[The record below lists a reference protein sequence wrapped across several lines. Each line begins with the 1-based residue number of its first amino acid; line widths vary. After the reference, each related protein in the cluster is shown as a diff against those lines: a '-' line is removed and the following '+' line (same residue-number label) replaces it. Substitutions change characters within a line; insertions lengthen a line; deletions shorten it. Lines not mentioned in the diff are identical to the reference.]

1 MREYSVKSLQMMD
14 AAFENLGELAQ
25 YESVQMTRSYYG
37 IGGTSITVDPRA
49 RNASVLVP
57 GVIVFFSDTPDNAYL
72 IEDISSH
79 ARTKMTVKGCMLKGL
94 AKRRI
99 CVPPLD
105 AGARPYQD
113 FGWDRFTGSAEGAYL
128 HFADGNLVSPDDSA
142 RALPGLVL
150 ADNLDRGVVLPWQAR
165 FDRLDTLF
173 QTLGETTEIGWD
185 IRLDLTNK
193 QFIFQAWAG
202 QDRTQGN
209 NLCLIS
215 EENGNAAD
223 VTYKAI
229 HSGSATTAYV
239 GGTGED
245 EERFILSEGGGIQG
259 LARRELWSEAGSLG
273 DPALL
278 TLYVQNKLTD
288 NQSKI
293 TLTATLIDSG
303 ACRYRRDYDVGDKV
317 LLSGRGY
324 NTGVRIT
331 EITET
336 HENGYRTLSATF
348 GNAPVNLGKLLTN
361 RQSAVR

>member
-1 MREYSVKSLQMMD
+1 MKSLQIMD
-14 AAFENLGELAQ
+14 VAFKNLGELAQ

-37 IGGTSITVDPRA
+37 IGGISITVHPHA
-49 RNASVLVP
+49 RNASALTP
-57 GVIVFFSDTPDNAYL
+57 GVIVFFSNTTDSAYL
-72 IEDISSH
+72 IEDISSYS
-79 ARTKMTVKGCMLKGL
+79 RTKLTVKGCMLKGL

-113 FGWDRFTGSAEGAYL
+113 FGWDRFTGSAEAAYH
-128 HFADGNLVSPDDSA
+128 HFANGNLVFPDDSV
-142 RALPGLVL
+142 RAIPGLVL
-150 ADNLDRGVVLPWQAR
+150 TDNLNRGPVMPWQAR

-185 IRLDLTNK
+185 IRPDLANK
-193 QFIFQAWAG
+193 QFVFQAWFG
-202 QDRTQGN
+202 QDRTKGDS
-209 NLCLIS
+209 LCLIS

-223 VTYKAI
+223 VTYKAV

-239 GGTGED
+239 GGMGED
-245 EERFILSEGGGIQG
+245 EERFILSEGGTMTG
-259 LARRELWSEAGSLG
+259 LERRELWSEAGSLEN
-273 DPALL
+273 PALL
-278 TLYVQNKLTD
+278 TLYAQNKLTD

-293 TLTATLIDSG
+293 TLTANLIDSG

-324 NTGVRIT
+324 NSGVRIT

-336 HENGYRTLSATF
+336 YENGSRTMSATF
-348 GNAPVNLGKLLTN
+348 GSAPVNLGKLLTN

>member
-1 MREYSVKSLQMMD
+1 MRGYSVKSLQMMD

-25 YESVQMTRSYYG
+25 YESIQMTRSYYG
-37 IGGTSITVDPRA
+37 IGGISITVDPGA
-49 RNASVLVP
+49 RNASALVP
-57 GVIVFFSDTPDNAYL
+57 GVIAFFGDTPDSAYL
-72 IEDISSH
+72 IDDVSSH
-79 ARTKMTVKGCMLKGL
+79 SRTMLTVKGCMLKGL

-99 CVPPLD
+99 CVPPLE
-105 AGARPYQD
+105 ASARAYQD
-113 FGWDRFTGSAEGAYL
+113 FGWDRFTGSAEAAYL

-142 RALPGLVL
+142 RAIPGLVL
-150 ADNLDRGVVLPWQAR
+150 ADNLDRGIVLPWQAR

-185 IRLDLTNK
+185 IRPDLPNK
-193 QFIFQAWAG
+193 QFIFQAWIG
-202 QDRTQGN
+202 QDRTQGDS
-209 NLCLIS
+209 LCLIS

-239 GGTGED
+239 GGMGED
-245 EERFILSEGGGIQG
+245 EERFILSEGGAVQG
-259 LARRELWSEAGSLG
+259 LERRELWSEAGSLE

-278 TLYVQNKLTD
+278 ALYAQNKLID

-293 TLTATLIDSG
+293 TLTANLIDSG

-324 NTGVRIT
+324 NTGVCIT

-336 HENGYRTLSATF
+336 YENRSRTLSATF
-348 GNAPVNLGKLLTN
+348 GNAPVNLGMLLTN

>member
-1 MREYSVKSLQMMD
+1 MKSLQMMN

-37 IGGTSITVDPRA
+37 IGGISVTVDPRA
-49 RNASVLVP
+49 RNASALVP
-57 GVIVFFSDTPDNAYL
+57 GVFMFFSDTPDSVYL

-79 ARTKMTVKGCMLKGL
+79 TRTKLTVKGCMLKGL

-99 CVPPLD
+99 CIPPLN

-113 FGWDRFTGSAEGAYL
+113 FGWDRFTGSAEATYH
-128 HFADGNLVSPDDSA
+128 HFANGNLVAPDDST
-142 RALPGLVL
+142 RAIPGLVL
-150 ADNLDRGVVLPWQAR
+150 AANLDRGIVLPWQAR

-185 IRLDLTNK
+185 IRPDIANR
-193 QFIFQAWAG
+193 QFVFRAWVG
-202 QDRTQGN
+202 QDRTQGDS
-209 NLCLIS
+209 LCLIS

-223 VTYKAI
+223 VTYKAA
-229 HSGSATTAYV
+229 HSGSATTVYV
-239 GGTGED
+239 GGAGED
-245 EERFILSEGGGIQG
+245 EERFILSEGGSVEG
-259 LARRELWSEAGSLG
+259 LARRELWSEAGSLE

-278 TLYVQNKLTD
+278 TLYAQNKLTD
-288 NQSKI
+288 NQSKV
-293 TLTATLIDSG
+293 TLTANLIDSG

-324 NTGVRIT
+324 NSGVRIT

-348 GNAPVNLGKLLTN
+348 GSAPVNLGKLLTN
-361 RQSAVR
+361 RQNAVR